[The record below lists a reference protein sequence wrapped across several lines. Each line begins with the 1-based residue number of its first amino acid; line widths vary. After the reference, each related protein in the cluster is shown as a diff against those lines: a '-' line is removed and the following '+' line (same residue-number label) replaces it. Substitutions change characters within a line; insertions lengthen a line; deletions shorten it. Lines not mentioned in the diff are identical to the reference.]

1 MKDSKCFMSQPVKEK
16 ATTNILQDEKSFE
29 LSFDLSLGF
38 QLIEISGKIRMEH
51 RITDI
56 SIKGA

>member
-1 MKDSKCFMSQPVKEK
+1 MSQSVKEK
-16 ATTNILQDEKSFE
+16 ATPNILQDEKAFE
-29 LSFDLSLGF
+29 LSCDLSLEF

-51 RITDI
+51 RITDT